1 MKSKSIQTSLADL
14 LIVVM
19 IFAGCGGTGGGGG
32 GGTSYTP
39 VGSVSVTLPLLPI
52 EIAYDFINDKV
63 KVSISNKI
71 QTPIGTFAISGGV
84 VAEEKKYL
92 AAERKFKSV
101 RKLRIEAG
109 TQMEIYRLEDDRPYS
124 VNIPTDVNGQTR
136 LENWGSEGDI
146 RVIVPNP
153 TPETIA
159 QLKAEIAALQQRL
172 SERAQVTPEPE
183 PAAGDVPSGGDPE
196 PRGPA
201 ASEPSS
207 PTSEPYS
214 QPAPAPRRSGG
225 GGVYKGSTGLAE
237 VSASDA
243 GGFSFRLSTPHC
255 SREAVGRARWKSK
268 GLAESVS
275 PIRED
280 AAGVAYATPVESTCQ
295 LTFTFSGGDLM
306 VTKVGENCYCPYAG
320 LYSLY

>member
-19 IFAGCGGTGGGGG
+19 IFAGCGGTSGGGG

-84 VAEEKKYL
+84 LAEEKKYL
-92 AAERKFKSV
+92 AAERKFKGV

-109 TQMEIYRLEDDRPYS
+109 TQMEIYRIEDGRPYS

-153 TPETIA
+153 TPETVA

-172 SERAQVTPEPE
+172 NERAQITQEPE
-183 PAAGDVPSGGDPE
+183 PAAVEAPSGGDPE

-201 ASEPSS
+201 APEPPS
-207 PTSEPYS
+207 PTSDSYT
-214 QPAPAPRRSGG
+214 QPAPRRSGGG

-237 VSASDA
+237 VSASEA

-255 SREAVGRARWKSK
+255 SREAVGRARWKST

-280 AAGVAYATPVESTCQ
+280 AAGVEYATPVESTCQ

-306 VTKVGENCYCPYAG
+306 VTKVGENCHCAYTG